1 MKTGGQV
8 LVDCLRAQ
16 GATRI
21 FGVPGESYLAVL
33 DALYDTPEIELIG
46 NRNEGGASFMAAA
59 HGQLTGQP
67 GVCFV
72 TRGPGATN
80 ASIGVHTA
88 REGSTPMVLFIGQVS
103 TEMREREAFQEI
115 DYRVFYGPIT
125 KWATEIEDV
134 NRIPE
139 IVARAFATAMSGRPG
154 PVVVALPDNILTS
167 LTNAVAGPKVIVP
180 EAAPSVRSV
189 DQITDML
196 NAAKNPLIL
205 LGGGGWNAK
214 GKAAFRRFVET
225 NNLPVSVAF
234 RFQDILDNN
243 SKCFVGD
250 AGLGKFP
257 EVVDMIHDS
266 DLIFAANIRFGECT
280 TDGYEL
286 FGLPDMKQKLIHS
299 HGSDRELNKIYTADL
314 PVHAGPNALFEALA
328 DVKLT
333 NDLTASTKA
342 KKTVFASTMIIRDQP
357 GGVDMRKVIDFLQND
372 LPDDAIL
379 TNGAGNFSIWGT
391 KFFMYG
397 EDMRMLAPQN
407 GAMGYGLP
415 AAIAAKAE
423 FPDRSVICFAG
434 DGDFQMNCQE
444 LGTAMQHGIAPIVLI
459 LNNGTYGTIR
469 MHQERTYPARVSF
482 TDIKNPD
489 FSTLAKSYGMHGEQ
503 VTETVQFAD
512 AFARAKASKTG
523 AILDLVVSAESLTP
537 RQTLTEARAAGK
549 VNKNG

>member
-33 DALYDTPEIELIG
+33 DALFDTPEIELIG

-103 TEMREREAFQEI
+103 TDMKEREAFQEV
-115 DYRVFYGPIT
+115 DYRAFYGPIA
-125 KWATEIEDV
+125 KWVTEIEDV

-139 IVARAFATAMSGRPG
+139 ILARAFATAMSGRPG
-154 PVVVALPDNILTS
+154 PVVVALPDDMLVS
-167 LTNAVAGPKVIVP
+167 MTNAVAGPKVVVP
-180 EAAPSVRSV
+180 EAAPSAQSIT
-189 DQITDML
+189 DITDML
-196 NAAKNPLIL
+196 NAAKNPLVI
-205 LGGGGWNAK
+205 LGGGGWNAR
-214 GKAAFRRFVET
+214 GKAAFRRFVEA
-225 NNLPVSVAF
+225 NNLPVTVAF

-243 SKCFVGD
+243 SDCFVGD

-257 EVVDMIHDS
+257 EVVNMINKA

-286 FGLPDMKQKLIHS
+286 FDLPKLKQKLIHT

-314 PVHAGPNALFEALA
+314 PVHTGPNELFSALA
-328 DVKLT
+328 DTKLT
-333 NDLTASTKA
+333 SDFAGSTKA
-342 KKTVFASTMIIRDQP
+342 KKTEFLTTMTIRDQP
-357 GGVDMRKVIDFLQND
+357 GGVDMRKVIDLLQAD

-423 FPDRSVICFAG
+423 FPDRRVICFAG

-444 LGTAMQHGIAPIVLI
+444 LGTAMQHSIAPIVLI
-459 LNNGTYGTIR
+459 VNNGTYGTIR
-469 MHQERTYPARVSF
+469 MHQERTYPERVSF

-489 FSTLAKSYGMHGEQ
+489 FSALAKSYGMHGEQ
-503 VTETVQFAD
+503 ITKTAQFSD
-512 AFARAKASKTG
+512 AFARAKASNTG
-523 AILDLVVSAESLTP
+523 AVLDLVVSAESLTP
-537 RQTLTEARAAGK
+537 KQTLSEATAAGK
-549 VNKNG
+549 ANQNG